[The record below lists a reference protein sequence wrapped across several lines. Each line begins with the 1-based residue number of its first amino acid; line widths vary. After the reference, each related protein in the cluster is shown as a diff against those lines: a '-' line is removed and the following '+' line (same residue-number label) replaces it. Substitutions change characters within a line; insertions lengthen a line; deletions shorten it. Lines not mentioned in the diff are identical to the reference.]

1 MIEGRPTVTAEQ
13 LEALRREDCTAV
25 YNVLKF
31 AGLAAPDAYSGP
43 ELRCLF
49 PDLPLPIIG
58 FATTLDSVSGL
69 LDGRWRTPATD
80 YGAAKA

>member
-1 MIEGRPTVTAEQ
+1 MTFEPVAAEA

-25 YNVLKF
+25 YNVMKF
-31 AGLAAPDAYSGP
+31 AGLADADAYSGP

-58 FATTLDSVSGL
+58 YATPRSGVRMPSTA
-69 LDGRWRTPATD
+69 DC
-80 YGAAKA
+80 